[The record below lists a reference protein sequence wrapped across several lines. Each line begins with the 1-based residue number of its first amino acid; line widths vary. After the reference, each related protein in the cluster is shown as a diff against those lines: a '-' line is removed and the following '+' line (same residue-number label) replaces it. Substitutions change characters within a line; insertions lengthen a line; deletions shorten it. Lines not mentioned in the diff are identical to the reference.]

1 MIKNIDFEKYKKENN
16 KLIQDFLISDK
27 DKSKLGIVYT
37 PIKLVEKI
45 LELIPIDTFNKET
58 KWLDIGAGLGN
69 FSFIIYEKLY
79 NLLNIN
85 NDNIIKNLYLS

>member
-45 LELIPIDTFNKET
+45 IELIPIECFNKET
-58 KWLDIGAGLGN
+58 K
-69 FSFIIYEKLY
+69 
-79 NLLNIN
+79 
-85 NDNIIKNLYLS
+85 

>member
-27 DKSKLGIVYT
+27 DKSRLGIVYT

-45 LELIPIDTFNKET
+45 IENILI
-58 KWLDIGAGLGN
+58 
-69 FSFIIYEKLY
+69 
-79 NLLNIN
+79 
-85 NDNIIKNLYLS
+85 IIKNIVKNILKKRGNFIQEANQ